1 MRNNKGG
8 FYITYKIANPDTK
21 ELEAIR
27 KAEHLIKNETGKD
40 YIMIAWEKDK

>member
-1 MRNNKGG
+1 M
-8 FYITYKIANPDTK
+8 TYKIDNPDTK